1 MLVAVIG
8 DRGLFGREMYSLLLS
23 KGDKVVGFNRS
34 NLDLSQS
41 WEELTDTISRAD
53 VLINAVAYTQVD
65 AAEKNKDEARLVNGE
80 YAGKLARVAKAL
92 GAKFVQISTD
102 YVFSG
107 DPRVPLSIDSPT
119 SPINEYGASKL
130 LGEQLVA
137 DSGADYQIFRTAWL
151 YGAGGNCFPRTIA
164 KRLLEGG
171 AVEVASDQVGQP
183 TWSRDLAQVIYSH
196 IHNPCNER
204 VVHAVSSGSAS
215 WFEFAEVIASSLP
228 GSHTFSIK
236 PIASSRFIEAA
247 VRPAYSV
254 LDNTGT
260 AGPIIGNWLDRW
272 KVAAP
277 EILSSIQKL
286 K

>member
-1 MLVAVIG
+1 MLVVVIG
-8 DRGLFGREMYSLLLS
+8 DRGLFGQDMYSLLLS

-34 NLDLSQS
+34 NLELSQA
-41 WEELTDTISRAD
+41 WEELTNTISRAD

-65 AAEKNKDEARLVNGE
+65 AAESNKDEARLVNGA

-92 GAKFVQISTD
+92 GAKFIQISTD
-102 YVFSG
+102 YVFAG
-107 DPRVPLSIDSPT
+107 DSSVPISKDSST

-130 LGEQLVA
+130 IGEQLVA
-137 DSGADYQIFRTAWL
+137 ESGADYQIFRTAWL
-151 YGAGGNCFPRTIA
+151 YGAGGRCFPRTIA
-164 KRLLEGG
+164 KRLIGG
-171 AVEVASDQVGQP
+171 GEVKVVNDQIGQP
-183 TWSRDLAQVIYSH
+183 TWSRDLAEVIYSH

-204 VVHAVSSGSAS
+204 VVHAVASGSAS
-215 WFEFAEVIASSLP
+215 WFDFAEAIASSLP
-228 GSHTFSIK
+228 GSQTLQIK
-236 PIASSRFIEAA
+236 PISSLSPGKGA

-260 AGPIIGNWLDRW
+260 DGPIIGNWLDRW

-286 K
+286 E